1 MLSCTPGN
9 GGFSALF
16 LFRCEM
22 TTEKNKKL
30 RFSLQNWDLYVILKK
45 FYTGNYVKTY
55 KFCWILAISLT
66 PFRLSLFCRNCILS
80 EAGATRST
88 DSCLSSIYGPH
99 SGQQLTM
106 MPTMMTGRSF
116 MNFKN
121 SPQKVGWTWLKA
133 LNVLQIYV
141 KFDWTI
147 ASPITIL
154 VAFEVTIQ
162 GPG

>member
-45 FYTGNYVKTY
+45 FYTGKYVKTY
-55 KFCWILAISLT
+55 KFCWILVISLT

-80 EAGATRST
+80 EAGATDLQTCVCRLFT
-88 DSCLSSIYGPH
+88 DHTPDSNWPWCQQWWPGDLLWISKILLRKLDELGWRLWTSSK
-99 SGQQLTM
+99 SM
-106 MPTMMTGRSF
+106 
-116 MNFKN
+116 
-121 SPQKVGWTWLKA
+121 
-133 LNVLQIYV
+133 
-141 KFDWTI
+141 
-147 ASPITIL
+147 
-154 VAFEVTIQ
+154 
-162 GPG
+162 

>member
-45 FYTGNYVKTY
+45 IYTGKYVKTY
-55 KFCWILAISLT
+55 KFCWILVISLT

-88 DSCLSSIYGPH
+88 DSYLSSIYGPH

-121 SPQKVGWTWLKA
+121 SPRKQRPTEDL
-133 LNVLQIYV
+133 LIS
-141 KFDWTI
+141 I
-147 ASPITIL
+147 ASCHFFSLLSKPLIFRSL
-154 VAFEVTIQ
+154 SLY
-162 GPG
+162 